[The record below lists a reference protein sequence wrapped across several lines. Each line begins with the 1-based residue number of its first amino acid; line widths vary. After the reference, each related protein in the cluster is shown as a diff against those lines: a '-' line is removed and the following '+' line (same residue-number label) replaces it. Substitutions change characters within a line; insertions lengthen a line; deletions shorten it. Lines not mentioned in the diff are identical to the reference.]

1 MKLYDF
7 KRSGNGYKLRLCA
20 HQLSLPLEL
29 VDVDITSAENRRA
42 EFLAKNPHGRVP
54 LLETDDGRFLPE
66 SNAILCYLA
75 EGSPLLPSDRYL
87 RGVVLGWLFFEQNN
101 LEPNVA
107 NNRYWISVVK
117 TADEYADEIR
127 IRHKHG
133 MDALRRMDEHLAT
146 HRFFAG
152 DLYTVADI
160 GLYAYSHVAREG
172 DFDLD
177 AFPNVLAWQ
186 ARVREQPRH
195 ITMEERP

>member
-20 HQLSLPLEL
+20 HQLQRPLEL
-29 VDVDITSAENRRA
+29 VDVDITSAENKRE
-42 EFLAKNPHGRVP
+42 EFLKKNPHGRVP

-66 SNAILCYLA
+66 SNAILCYIA
-75 EGSPLLPSDRYL
+75 EGSPLLPSDTYTRAL
-87 RGVVLGWLFFEQNN
+87 VLGWLFFEQNN

-107 NNRYWISVVK
+107 NNRYWIAVVK
-117 TADEYADEIR
+117 QAKEYADEIK

-133 MDALRRMDEHLAT
+133 MDALARMEAHLAS
-146 HRFFAG
+146 HQFFVG
-152 DLYTVADI
+152 DRYTIADI

-172 DFDLD
+172 EFDLER
-177 AFPNVLAWQ
+177 FPNVLAWQ

-195 ITMEERP
+195 ITMEART